1 MTTNILSSAQQLK
14 IASYVNDRGIAF
26 TPAYEYYDAK
36 APNAQKLLL
45 QVHIP
50 STDDWGWTSE
60 SAGRHKKWLSDDAEL
75 LQVASDALDTIE
87 KAIRR

>member
-1 MTTNILSSAQQLK
+1 MTTNVLTSVQQLK
-14 IASYVNDRGIAF
+14 IASYVNNRGIMF

-50 STDDWGWTSE
+50 STDDWGWTSQ
-60 SAGRHKKWLSDDAEL
+60 SAGRNKNWLTDDAQL
-75 LQVASDALDTIE
+75 LAVTSDALDVIE
-87 KAIRR
+87 KALK